1 MPNASASRFRFVAH
15 ALRGDG
21 PFRPEVTA
29 IGDGTNVQLSG
40 ESVLVRYPRES
51 ALKYARRNDVAFYAS
66 PLMRACARFVGYLG
80 AKPPGRELPGDL
92 YKLIADNVDGKGS
105 AIDVF
110 WAQFMV
116 DAKARGTML
125 LQVDMPASPGENRAQ
140 QIAER
145 RVPVWI
151 SIAPE
156 SVTDYKIG
164 DDGKFDFVEY
174 AGAFDKPDKSRV
186 PCTWRFDREAW
197 SAVDDKK
204 KVLDSGAHPLKECPV
219 LIFTEAGDFPSFGP
233 FASIADIARRLFNAE
248 SELDE
253 ILRAQTFSL
262 LTMQVPDAATDTE
275 KLGAAKVVGETIG
288 TANLMVHTGSTPA
301 FIAPPDGP
309 ARVYLDRIKG
319 LHQLIAEVGLDVGT
333 VNERESGLAM
343 RMRFAAINAELAGF
357 AGRMEDLERRAWD
370 LSRRWLSMQGAPAVQ
385 WTRDYN
391 LADIEQELRILAEM
405 QAAGMPAAV
414 IAEQQRRI
422 VAVQFGGLE
431 QTRVDEINQ
440 AIDERQ
446 AEPRPT
452 TPTPQ
457 PVGA

>member
-21 PFRPEVTA
+21 PFRPKVEAV
-29 IGDGTNVQLSG
+29 GVGTDVQLSG
-40 ESVLVRYPRES
+40 ESALVRYPRES
-51 ALKYARRNDVAFYAS
+51 ALKFARRNDVAFYAS

-110 WAQFMV
+110 WSQFMV

-156 SVTDYKIG
+156 SVTDYAIG

-174 AGAFDKPDKSRV
+174 GGTFDMPDKSRV

-204 KVLDSGAHPLKECPV
+204 KVLDQGVHPLKECPV

-370 LSRRWLSMQGAPAVQ
+370 LSRRWLSMQGAPSVQ

-440 AIDERQ
+440 AIDEREN
-446 AEPRPT
+446 EPRPT
-452 TPTPQ
+452 TPPTQ

>member
-29 IGDGTNVQLSG
+29 IGDGTDVQLSG
-40 ESVLVRYPRES
+40 DSALVRYPRES

-80 AKPPGRELPGDL
+80 AKPPQRELPGDL
-92 YKLIADNVDGKGS
+92 YKPIADDVDGKGS

-110 WAQFMV
+110 WSQFMV

-174 AGAFDKPDKSRV
+174 GGTFDKPDGSQV

-197 SAVDDKK
+197 SAIDDKK
-204 KVLDSGAHPLKECPV
+204 NVLDQGVHPLKECPV

-431 QTRVDEINQ
+431 QDRAAQINQ
-440 AIDERQ
+440 AIDERES
-446 AEPRPT
+446 EPRPT
-452 TPTPQ
+452 TPQ
-457 PVGA
+457 PVGP